1 MKKRFSIF
9 AILILAAILMAY
21 TESRTI
27 TGRVTDQSGQP
38 LAGVAI
44 AFKGNSTGIVS
55 DSNGYYKI
63 TTDPSVQE
71 F

>member
-1 MKKRFSIF
+1 MKKRISIF

-44 AFKGNSTGIVS
+44 RVKGNSYGVR
-55 DSNGYYKI
+55 YRY
-63 TTDPSVQE
+63 
-71 F
+71 